1 MSGDRP
7 TWPMIWPWSDGKGN
21 RMHWRDALNS
31 RRFSVTYLLII
42 ALLFAL
48 FGLGS
53 RTCPIPSD
61 AVICDFV
68 MRPYNLFEA
77 PHVFVFTLFSSFWF
91 HNNPDHI
98 LLTAA
103 LIVVFLQTAEVRIG
117 AKRTVIA
124 VFGIHALVVVIMTL
138 YLYVGDYLNPGTDW
152 YEFGLRGRNY
162 MGGSVGLFGVSG
174 VLFSQIKRPIAGA
187 LFYFGFEFWNAYIY
201 EGAALYVSMGHV
213 TAFTLGFA
221 LGRCWLHRDGKRFKA
236 TEFN

>member
-1 MSGDRP
+1 
-7 TWPMIWPWSDGKGN
+7 
-21 RMHWRDALNS
+21 MHWRDALNS

>member
-1 MSGDRP
+1 
-7 TWPMIWPWSDGKGN
+7 
-21 RMHWRDALNS
+21 MHWRDVLNS

-103 LIVVFLQTAEVRIG
+103 LIVVFLQTAEIRIG

>member
-1 MSGDRP
+1 
-7 TWPMIWPWSDGKGN
+7 
-21 RMHWRDALNS
+21 MHWRDVLNS

-103 LIVVFLQTAEVRIG
+103 LIVVFLQTAEIRIG
-117 AKRTVIA
+117 TKRAMIA
-124 VFGIHALVVVIMTL
+124 MFGIHALVVVIMTL

-174 VLFSQIKRPIAGA
+174 VLFSQIKRPVAGA

-213 TAFTLGFA
+213 AAFTLGFV
-221 LGRCWLHRDGKRFKA
+221 LGRCWLHQDGKRFKA

>member
-1 MSGDRP
+1 
-7 TWPMIWPWSDGKGN
+7 
-21 RMHWRDALNS
+21 MHWRDVLNS
-31 RRFSVTYLLII
+31 RRFSVAYLLII

-103 LIVVFLQTAEVRIG
+103 LIVVFLQTAEIRIG
-117 AKRTVIA
+117 TKRAMIA

-138 YLYVGDYLNPGTDW
+138 YLYAGDYLNPGNDW

-162 MGGSVGLFGVSG
+162 MGGSVGLFGVTG
-174 VLFSQIKRPIAGA
+174 VLFSQIKRPVAGA

-213 TAFTLGFA
+213 AAFTLGFV
-221 LGRCWLHRDGKRFKA
+221 LGRCWLHQDGKRFKA

>member
-21 RMHWRDALNS
+21 RMHWRDVLNS
-31 RRFSVTYLLII
+31 RSFSVIYLLII

-103 LIVVFLQTAEVRIG
+103 LIVVFLQTAEIRIG
-117 AKRTVIA
+117 TKRAMIA

-138 YLYVGDYLNPGTDW
+138 YLYAGDYLNPGTDW

>member
-1 MSGDRP
+1 
-7 TWPMIWPWSDGKGN
+7 
-21 RMHWRDALNS
+21 MHWRDVLNS

-103 LIVVFLQTAEVRIG
+103 LIVVFLQTAEIRIG

-138 YLYVGDYLNPGTDW
+138 YLYVGDYLNPGNDW

>member
-1 MSGDRP
+1 M
-7 TWPMIWPWSDGKGN
+7 N
-21 RMHWRDALNS
+21 WRDVLNS
-31 RRFSVTYLLII
+31 RRFSVIYLLII

-103 LIVVFLQTAEVRIG
+103 LIVVFLQTAEIRIG
-117 AKRTVIA
+117 TKRAMIA

-138 YLYVGDYLNPGTDW
+138 YLYAGDYLNPGTDW

>member
-21 RMHWRDALNS
+21 RMNWRDVLNS
-31 RRFSVTYLLII
+31 RRFSVIYLLII

-103 LIVVFLQTAEVRIG
+103 LIVVFLQTAEIRIG
-117 AKRTVIA
+117 TKRAMIA

-138 YLYVGDYLNPGTDW
+138 YLYAGDYLNPGTDW

-213 TAFTLGFA
+213 TAFTLGFV

>member
-103 LIVVFLQTAEVRIG
+103 LILVVLQTAEVRIG

-138 YLYVGDYLNPGTDW
+138 YLYVGDYLNPETDW

-213 TAFTLGFA
+213 AAFAFGFM
-221 LGRCWLHRDGKRFKA
+221 LGRYWLHQDGKQSKTA
-236 TEFN
+236 EFN

>member
-21 RMHWRDALNS
+21 RMHWRDVLNS

-53 RTCPIPSD
+53 RTCPISSD

-77 PHVFVFTLFSSFWF
+77 PHVFVLTLFSSFWF

-103 LIVVFLQTAEVRIG
+103 LIVVFLQTAEIRIG
-117 AKRTVIA
+117 TKRAMIA

-138 YLYVGDYLNPGTDW
+138 YLYAGDYLNPGTDW

-213 TAFTLGFA
+213 TAFTLGFV

>member
-1 MSGDRP
+1 
-7 TWPMIWPWSDGKGN
+7 
-21 RMHWRDALNS
+21 MHWRDVLNS
-31 RRFSVTYLLII
+31 RRFSVIYLLII

-103 LIVVFLQTAEVRIG
+103 LIVVFLQTAEIRIG
-117 AKRTVIA
+117 TKRAMIA

-138 YLYVGDYLNPGTDW
+138 YLYAGDYLNPGTDW

-174 VLFSQIKRPIAGA
+174 VLFSQIKRPVAGA

-213 TAFTLGFA
+213 TAFTLGFV

>member
-1 MSGDRP
+1 
-7 TWPMIWPWSDGKGN
+7 
-21 RMHWRDALNS
+21 MHWRDVLNS

-103 LIVVFLQTAEVRIG
+103 LIVVFLQTAEIRIG
-117 AKRTVIA
+117 TKRAMIA

-138 YLYVGDYLNPGTDW
+138 YLYAGDYLNPGTDW

>member
-1 MSGDRP
+1 
-7 TWPMIWPWSDGKGN
+7 
-21 RMHWRDALNS
+21 MHWRDVLNS

-61 AVICDFV
+61 EVICDFV

-103 LIVVFLQTAEVRIG
+103 LIVVFLQTAEIRIG
-117 AKRTVIA
+117 TKRAMIA

-138 YLYVGDYLNPGTDW
+138 YLYTGDYLNPETDW

-174 VLFSQIKRPIAGA
+174 VLFSQIKRPVAGA

>member
-1 MSGDRP
+1 
-7 TWPMIWPWSDGKGN
+7 MIWPWNDGKGN
-21 RMHWRDALNS
+21 RMHWRDVLKS
-31 RRFSVTYLLII
+31 RRFSVSYLVII

-53 RTCPIPSD
+53 RHCPISSD
-61 AVICDFV
+61 AVICNFV

-91 HNNPDHI
+91 HNSPDHI

-103 LIVVFLQTAEVRIG
+103 LILVVLQTAEIRIG
-117 AKRTVIA
+117 AKRAMIA
-124 VFGIHALVVVIMTL
+124 VFSVHALVVVIMTL
-138 YLYVGDYLNPGTDW
+138 YLYVGDYLNPDVDW

-162 MGGSVGLFGVSG
+162 MGGSIGLFGVGG
-174 VLFSQIKRPIAGA
+174 VLFSQIKRPVVGA

-213 TAFTLGFA
+213 AAFAFGFM
-221 LGRCWLHRDGKRFKA
+221 LGRYWLHQDGKQSKTA
-236 TEFN
+236 EFN

>member
-1 MSGDRP
+1 
-7 TWPMIWPWSDGKGN
+7 
-21 RMHWRDALNS
+21 MHWRDVLNS

-53 RTCPIPSD
+53 RTCPIQSD

-103 LIVVFLQTAEVRIG
+103 LIVVFLQTAEIRIG

-162 MGGSVGLFGVSG
+162 MGGSVGLFGVTG
-174 VLFSQIKRPIAGA
+174 VLFSQIKRPVAGA

>member
-1 MSGDRP
+1 
-7 TWPMIWPWSDGKGN
+7 
-21 RMHWRDALNS
+21 MHWRDVLNS

-103 LIVVFLQTAEVRIG
+103 LIVVFLQTAEIRIG
-117 AKRTVIA
+117 TKRAMIA

-138 YLYVGDYLNPGTDW
+138 YLYAGDYLNPGTDW

-213 TAFTLGFA
+213 TAFTLGFV

>member
-103 LIVVFLQTAEVRIG
+103 LIVVFLQTAEIRIG
-117 AKRTVIA
+117 AKRAMIA
-124 VFGIHALVVVIMTL
+124 MFGIHALVVVIMTL
-138 YLYVGDYLNPGTDW
+138 YLYAGDYLNPETDW

-187 LFYFGFEFWNAYIY
+187 LFYFGFELWWSDDNSHRATN
-201 EGAALYVSMGHV
+201 EG
-213 TAFTLGFA
+213 
-221 LGRCWLHRDGKRFKA
+221 
-236 TEFN
+236 EFFIGPSSRPL

>member
-1 MSGDRP
+1 
-7 TWPMIWPWSDGKGN
+7 
-21 RMHWRDALNS
+21 MHWRDVLNS

-103 LIVVFLQTAEVRIG
+103 LIVVFLQTAEIRIG
-117 AKRTVIA
+117 AKRTMIA

-174 VLFSQIKRPIAGA
+174 VLFSQIKRPVAGA

>member
-1 MSGDRP
+1 
-7 TWPMIWPWSDGKGN
+7 
-21 RMHWRDALNS
+21 MHWRDVLNS

-103 LIVVFLQTAEVRIG
+103 LIVVFLQTAEIRIG
-117 AKRTVIA
+117 TKRAMIA

-138 YLYVGDYLNPGTDW
+138 YLYAGDYLNPVTDW

-221 LGRCWLHRDGKRFKA
+221 LGRCWLHQDGKRFKA

>member
-1 MSGDRP
+1 
-7 TWPMIWPWSDGKGN
+7 
-21 RMHWRDALNS
+21 MHWRDVLNS

-103 LIVVFLQTAEVRIG
+103 LIVVFLQTAEIRIG

-174 VLFSQIKRPIAGA
+174 VLFSQIKRPVAGA

-221 LGRCWLHRDGKRFKA
+221 LGRCWLHQDGKRFKA

>member
-1 MSGDRP
+1 
-7 TWPMIWPWSDGKGN
+7 
-21 RMHWRDALNS
+21 MHWRDVLNS
-31 RRFSVTYLLII
+31 RRFSVIYLLII

-103 LIVVFLQTAEVRIG
+103 LIVVFLQTAEIRIG
-117 AKRTVIA
+117 TKRAMIA

-138 YLYVGDYLNPGTDW
+138 YLYAGDYLNPGTDW

-213 TAFTLGFA
+213 TAFTLGFV
-221 LGRCWLHRDGKRFKA
+221 LGRCWLHRDGKRFKT

>member
-1 MSGDRP
+1 
-7 TWPMIWPWSDGKGN
+7 
-21 RMHWRDALNS
+21 MHWRDVLNS
-31 RRFSVTYLLII
+31 RRFSVIYLLII

-103 LIVVFLQTAEVRIG
+103 LIVVFLQTAEIRIG
-117 AKRTVIA
+117 TKRAMIA

-138 YLYVGDYLNPGTDW
+138 YLYAGDYLNPGTDW

>member
-1 MSGDRP
+1 
-7 TWPMIWPWSDGKGN
+7 MIWPWSDGKGN
-21 RMHWRDALNS
+21 RMHWRDVLNS
-31 RRFSVTYLLII
+31 RRFSVIYLLII

-103 LIVVFLQTAEVRIG
+103 LIVVFLQTAEIRIG
-117 AKRTVIA
+117 TKRAMIA

-138 YLYVGDYLNPGTDW
+138 YLYAGDYLNPGTDW

-174 VLFSQIKRPIAGA
+174 VLFSQIKRPVAGA

-213 TAFTLGFA
+213 TAFTLGFV

>member
-1 MSGDRP
+1 
-7 TWPMIWPWSDGKGN
+7 
-21 RMHWRDALNS
+21 MHWRDVLNS

-103 LIVVFLQTAEVRIG
+103 LIVVFLQTAEIRIG
-117 AKRTVIA
+117 TKRAMIA

-138 YLYVGDYLNPGTDW
+138 YLYAGDYLNPGTDW

-174 VLFSQIKRPIAGA
+174 VLFSQIKRPVAGA

-213 TAFTLGFA
+213 TAFTLGFV

>member
-1 MSGDRP
+1 
-7 TWPMIWPWSDGKGN
+7 
-21 RMHWRDALNS
+21 MHWRDVLNS

-103 LIVVFLQTAEVRIG
+103 LIVVFLQTAEIRIG
-117 AKRTVIA
+117 TKRAMIA

-138 YLYVGDYLNPGTDW
+138 YLYAGDYLNPETDW

-221 LGRCWLHRDGKRFKA
+221 LGRCWLHQDGKRFKA

>member
-1 MSGDRP
+1 
-7 TWPMIWPWSDGKGN
+7 
-21 RMHWRDALNS
+21 MHWRDVLNS
-31 RRFSVTYLLII
+31 RRFSVIYLLII

-103 LIVVFLQTAEVRIG
+103 LIVVFLQTAEIRIG
-117 AKRTVIA
+117 TKRAMIA

-138 YLYVGDYLNPGTDW
+138 YLYAGDYLNPGTDW

-174 VLFSQIKRPIAGA
+174 VLFSQIKRPVAGA

>member
-1 MSGDRP
+1 
-7 TWPMIWPWSDGKGN
+7 
-21 RMHWRDALNS
+21 MHWRDVLNS

-103 LIVVFLQTAEVRIG
+103 LIVVFLQTAEIRIG
-117 AKRTVIA
+117 AKRAMIA

-138 YLYVGDYLNPGTDW
+138 YLYAGDYLNPETDW

>member
-1 MSGDRP
+1 
-7 TWPMIWPWSDGKGN
+7 
-21 RMHWRDALNS
+21 MHWRDVLNS

-103 LIVVFLQTAEVRIG
+103 LIVVFLQTAEIRIG
-117 AKRTVIA
+117 TKRAMIA

-138 YLYVGDYLNPGTDW
+138 YLYAGDYLNPETDW

-174 VLFSQIKRPIAGA
+174 VLFSQIKRPVAGA

>member
-1 MSGDRP
+1 
-7 TWPMIWPWSDGKGN
+7 MIWPWSDGKGN
-21 RMHWRDALNS
+21 RMHWRDVLNS

-103 LIVVFLQTAEVRIG
+103 LIVVFLQTAEIRIG
-117 AKRTVIA
+117 TKRAMIA

-138 YLYVGDYLNPGTDW
+138 YLYAGDYLNPETDW

-174 VLFSQIKRPIAGA
+174 VLFSQIKRPVAGA

-213 TAFTLGFA
+213 AAFTLGFA

>member
-1 MSGDRP
+1 
-7 TWPMIWPWSDGKGN
+7 
-21 RMHWRDALNS
+21 MHWRDVLNS

-103 LIVVFLQTAEVRIG
+103 LIVVFLQTAEIRIG

-174 VLFSQIKRPIAGA
+174 VLFSQIKRPVAGA

>member
-1 MSGDRP
+1 
-7 TWPMIWPWSDGKGN
+7 
-21 RMHWRDALNS
+21 MHWRDVLNS

-103 LIVVFLQTAEVRIG
+103 LIVVFLQTAEIRIG
-117 AKRTVIA
+117 TKRAMIA
-124 VFGIHALVVVIMTL
+124 MFGIHALVVVIMTL
-138 YLYVGDYLNPGTDW
+138 YLYVGDYLNPGNDW

-174 VLFSQIKRPIAGA
+174 VLFSQIKRPVAGA

>member
-1 MSGDRP
+1 
-7 TWPMIWPWSDGKGN
+7 
-21 RMHWRDALNS
+21 MHWRDVLNS

-103 LIVVFLQTAEVRIG
+103 LIVVFLQTAEIRIG
-117 AKRTVIA
+117 TKRAIIA

-138 YLYVGDYLNPGTDW
+138 YLYAGDYLNPGTDW

-174 VLFSQIKRPIAGA
+174 VLFSQIKRPVAGA

-213 TAFTLGFA
+213 TAFTLGFV

>member
-1 MSGDRP
+1 
-7 TWPMIWPWSDGKGN
+7 
-21 RMHWRDALNS
+21 MHWRDALNS

-174 VLFSQIKRPIAGA
+174 VLFSQIKRPVAGA